1 MRSDAKPTPDPAV
14 LPPLPRCAR
23 PLEER
28 GDAVWFAGRWRS
40 PEGVER
46 VRIRNRL
53 RQRARRI
60 QGTGR

>member
-1 MRSDAKPTPDPAV
+1 MRADAKPTPNPAS
-14 LPPLPRCAR
+14 LPPLRRTAR
-23 PLEER
+23 PVAER

-53 RQRARRI
+53 RQRARRL